1 MEQADIPTIV
11 NPQHPLE
18 HLLGCL
24 QTGGLDLPESRL
36 SETMKVLA
44 VLLTVCLLASDG
56 ERIVRR
62 TAYSHQDQMK
72 VLPKNALRGSTNH
85 FKKLIGRDFPPQ
97 AELEALAT
105 EKPEIASTYLL
116 GKSVQVG
123 RWFTLKLNLKI

>member
-24 QTGGLDLPESRL
+24 QTGGSDLPESRL

-72 VLPKNALRGSTNH
+72 VK
-85 FKKLIGRDFPPQ
+85 
-97 AELEALAT
+97 
-105 EKPEIASTYLL
+105 IAKECARWLD
-116 GKSVQVG
+116 KSLQ
-123 RWFTLKLNLKI
+123 KINWA

>member
-24 QTGGLDLPESRL
+24 QTGGLDLPESQL

-85 FKKLIGRDFPPQ
+85 FKKWI
-97 AELEALAT
+97 
-105 EKPEIASTYLL
+105 
-116 GKSVQVG
+116 
-123 RWFTLKLNLKI
+123 

>member
-24 QTGGLDLPESRL
+24 QTGGWDLPESRL

-44 VLLTVCLLASDG
+44 FLLTVCLLASDG

-72 VLPKNALRGSTNH
+72 VLPKNALRGSTNN
-85 FKKLIGRDFPPQ
+85 FKRLIGRDFPH
-97 AELEALAT
+97 T
-105 EKPEIASTYLL
+105 TGRIRSTCNRETGNCVDLPS
-116 GKSVQVG
+116 G
-123 RWFTLKLNLKI
+123 

>member
-1 MEQADIPTIV
+1 MSPDR
-11 NPQHPLE
+11 
-18 HLLGCL
+18 GFS
-24 QTGGLDLPESRL
+24 DLPESRL
-36 SETMKVLA
+36 SETMKVLV

-72 VLPKNALRGSTNH
+72 VLPKNALGGSTNH
-85 FKKLIGRDFPPQ
+85 FTKLIGRDFPPQ
-97 AELEALAT
+97 ADLEALAT

-123 RWFTLKLNLKI
+123 RWLTLKLNLNIYKRSVRILPW